1 MRLREWAWVG
11 VAVLC
16 ALGWL
21 ARPLSSEAV
30 IGALFGAVIGAV
42 VSWYFSEQASNDL
55 RIEAEA
61 LRKLHNATLNALPV
75 ITDGKYKVTVDE
87 QGHFLKAEYSLP
99 IDDSVGVADNVDPK
113 LRRGD
118 APPQQE

>member
-1 MRLREWAWVG
+1 MSLREWAWVG

-42 VSWYFSEQASNDL
+42 VSWYFSEQASNKL
-55 RIEAEA
+55 RVEAEA

-75 ITDGKYKVTVDE
+75 ITDGKYKVIVDE
-87 QGHFLKAEYSLP
+87 RGYFLRAETSRSP
-99 IDDSVGVADNVDPK
+99 ADSIAVTDSTQTKLEKDEDRDPE
-113 LRRGD
+113 
-118 APPQQE
+118 P